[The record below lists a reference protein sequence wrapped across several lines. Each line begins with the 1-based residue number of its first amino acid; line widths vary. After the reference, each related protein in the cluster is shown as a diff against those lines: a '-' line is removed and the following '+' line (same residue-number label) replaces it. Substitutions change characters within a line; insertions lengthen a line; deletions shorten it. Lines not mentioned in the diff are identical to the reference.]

1 MAEVQKTLQRSYG
14 EKRDNEMDNEEIM
27 ASATPS
33 FASIFMELKK
43 TLHESLSASA
53 NRSQLLSSIE
63 APSMEKKILHTG
75 TMIFCID
82 CFHTYAI

>member
-1 MAEVQKTLQRSYG
+1 MAEVQKTLQRSYW
-14 EKRDNEMDNEEIM
+14 EKRDDEEIM

-33 FASIFMELKK
+33 FSSSVMELKK
-43 TLHESLSASA
+43 TWHELLSASA